1 MTPAVREHRLA
12 ASVEPSRYVPSRSPA
27 MARVEQLLVRLA
39 EPELPL
45 LLLGEEGCGK
55 RALAKFVHDSSPRRD
70 QPFVVM
76 KAGQATVA
84 ALGEGMASPCTLYVQ
99 AIQELSA
106 PCQSTLLE
114 ACANGNGNG
123 ARTARLI
130 AGAVQDPEF
139 AVRCGHFRE
148 DLFYR
153 LSGITSRVPPL
164 RHRKEDIP
172 ALADF
177 FLGKYASECGL
188 AKPGLSRELCHFLV
202 EHTWIGNVT
211 ELQLVTK
218 AIMALGDEAE
228 ALVGLHSLL
237 SGNSETKSG
246 APLSLK
252 QAARQASRQA
262 ERELIL
268 EVLARTRWNRKRAAE
283 ELQISYK
290 ALLYKLKE
298 IGVQEQGSESLS
310 GR

>member
-1 MTPAVREHRLA
+1 MTPGVREQGFA
-12 ASVEPSRYVPSRSPA
+12 ASVEPSSYVPSRSPA
-27 MARVEQLLVRLA
+27 MERVEQLLVRL
-39 EPELPL
+39 PETEVPI
-45 LLLGEEGCGK
+45 LLLGEGGSGK
-55 RALAKFVHDSSPRRD
+55 RALAKFVHDSSPRRA

-76 KAGQATVA
+76 KAGEVTVP
-84 ALGEGMASPCTLYVQ
+84 ALAERMASPCTLYIQ

-106 PCQSTLLE
+106 RCQSALLE

-123 ARTARLI
+123 AANARLL

-177 FLGKYASECGL
+177 FLGKYASESGL
-188 AKPGLSRELCHFLV
+188 AKPGLSGELRHFLV

-237 SGNSETKSG
+237 SGSSETRSG

-262 ERELIL
+262 ERGLIL
-268 EVLARTRWNRKRAAE
+268 EVLSRTHWNRKRAAE